1 MRQRLIE
8 FLEGRH
14 EVTPATIA
22 KALGVN
28 RQTVQT
34 ELSVLVGLGRVTSS
48 MNSLGVTHYKLA
60 EAIVETKPDSR
71 QEALDKIAENEKE
84 LGLTYD
90 QVPKVRS
97 KPFSATRVT
106 GAYLKNGNITIT
118 VNRRLNARSFTI
130 SQKDFDTLAQIYG
143 KAGVF
148 GA

>member
-1 MRQRLIE
+1 MHERLIE
-8 FLEGRH
+8 FLRGRH

-28 RQTVQT
+28 RQAVQT

-60 EAIVETKPDSR
+60 EDIVETKPEYS
-71 QEALDKIAENEKE
+71 A
-84 LGLTYD
+84 
-90 QVPKVRS
+90 RS

-106 GAYLKNGNITIT
+106 GAYVKNGNITIT

-130 SQKDFDTLAQIYG
+130 SQKDFDTLASIYG
-143 KAGVF
+143 KSGVF

>member
-1 MRQRLIE
+1 MRERLIE
-8 FLEGRH
+8 FLRGRH

-28 RQTVQT
+28 RQAVQT
-34 ELSVLVGLGRVTSS
+34 ELSILVAMKRVESS

-60 EAIVETKPDSR
+60 EDIVETKP
-71 QEALDKIAENEKE
+71 EYKA
-84 LGLTYD
+84 
-90 QVPKVRS
+90 RS

-130 SQKDFDTLAQIYG
+130 SQKDFDVLASIYG
-143 KAGVF
+143 KSGVF

>member
-1 MRQRLIE
+1 
-8 FLEGRH
+8 
-14 EVTPATIA
+14 
-22 KALGVN
+22 
-28 RQTVQT
+28 
-34 ELSVLVGLGRVTSS
+34 

-60 EAIVETKPDSR
+60 EAIVETKP
-71 QEALDKIAENEKE
+71 E
-84 LGLTYD
+84 Y
-90 QVPKVRS
+90 KVRS

-130 SQKDFDTLAQIYG
+130 SQKDFDTLASIYG

>member
-60 EAIVETKPDSR
+60 EGIVETKP
-71 QEALDKIAENEKE
+71 E
-84 LGLTYD
+84 Y
-90 QVPKVRS
+90 KVRS
-97 KPFSATRVT
+97 KPFSPSKVT
-106 GAYLKNGNITIT
+106 GAYVKNGNVTIT

-130 SQKDFDTLAQIYG
+130 SQKDFDTLASIYG
-143 KAGVF
+143 KSGVF
-148 GA
+148 GDS

>member
-1 MRQRLIE
+1 MRERLIE
-8 FLEGRH
+8 FLRGRH

-22 KALGVN
+22 KALGAN
-28 RQTVQT
+28 RQAVQT
-34 ELSVLVGLGRVTSS
+34 ELSVLVGLGRVTSL
-48 MNSLGVTHYKLA
+48 MNSLGVTHYRLA
-60 EAIVETKPDSR
+60 EAIVETKP
-71 QEALDKIAENEKE
+71 EYKA
-84 LGLTYD
+84 
-90 QVPKVRS
+90 RS

-130 SQKDFDTLAQIYG
+130 SQKDFDTLASIYG